1 MSFCG
6 GSWMGGPSGA
16 PMLTEVHHVV
26 VEVCL
31 AMKIV
36 CLAMQPKMCDESMF
50 LQLQPT

>member
-1 MSFCG
+1 MGFCG

-16 PMLTEVHHVV
+16 AMLTDVHHVV

-36 CLAMQPKMCDESMF
+36 CLAMQPKIYDESIF

>member
-1 MSFCG
+1 
-6 GSWMGGPSGA
+6 MGGPSGA

-31 AMKIV
+31 AM
-36 CLAMQPKMCDESMF
+36 QPKMCDKSMF